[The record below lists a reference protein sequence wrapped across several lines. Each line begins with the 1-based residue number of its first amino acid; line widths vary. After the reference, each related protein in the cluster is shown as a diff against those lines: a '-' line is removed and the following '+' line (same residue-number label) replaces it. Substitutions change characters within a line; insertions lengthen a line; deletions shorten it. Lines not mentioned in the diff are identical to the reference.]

1 MKAEPQSET
10 SMVSSKV
17 AKLDLL
23 VSDVERASRRRASF
37 PILTVVL
44 VVLAACGGSLVT
56 WWIAGNSGPPVT
68 APPDSIAKPAPTPAI
83 VADAPVELTGYFV
96 AQEATQVTS
105 TVVARV
111 RRFFVKEGDSV
122 KRGQDLVEL
131 ENVRGETDK
140 DAIRAR
146 LQSYRAQ
153 VNRYTEESGQL
164 TKQVARYELL
174 QKQGFVSIR
183 QLEELSSSLQQA
195 LANLETARQNVVEA
209 EALLRGQS
217 REQDN
222 YTVRAPFDGLI
233 VSRNAQV
240 GEVVSPIST
249 ASYVRSGLLTL
260 MNPASIRVEVD
271 IQERLLD
278 RVLAAKC
285 IEVKTVASLDSKN
298 TTARYAIERIGSIAD
313 RARGTVH
320 IVLKPVEPIAKNII
334 PDTSAAVRFNFASA
348 HC

>member
-1 MKAEPQSET
+1 M
-10 SMVSSKV
+10 
-17 AKLDLL
+17 
-23 VSDVERASRRRASF
+23 
-37 PILTVVL
+37 
-44 VVLAACGGSLVT
+44 
-56 WWIAGNSGPPVT
+56 
-68 APPDSIAKPAPTPAI
+68 
-83 VADAPVELTGYFV
+83 ELTGYFV